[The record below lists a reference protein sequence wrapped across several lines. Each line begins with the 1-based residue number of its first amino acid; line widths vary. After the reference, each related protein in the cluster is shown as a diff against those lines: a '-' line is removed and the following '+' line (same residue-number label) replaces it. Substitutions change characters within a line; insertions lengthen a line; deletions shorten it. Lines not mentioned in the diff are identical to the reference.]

1 MDAKSQILGLGLAAH
16 GRSFPC
22 SASTYVI
29 AERFDT
35 TDVPQRIP
43 PEGEVLL
50 PTQTAPATVLRDGTP
65 SVTGTGTPALSYK
78 PVRVMHLLNRMEV
91 GGTELNAL
99 RTAELL
105 DHRQVD
111 LEVAI
116 LGPDGPLL
124 ERYERLGIPIHRLSI
139 RNLYG
144 VGTMREASRF
154 AGILRRGGF
163 EILHAHDV
171 YANIFGAAA
180 GRLAGVRGVITS
192 RRWWKRTPRRGLLP
206 VNRVAYSLSHRVV
219 ANTPAVARML
229 SDDEHVPAA
238 RVTVVPNFL
247 ESAAFDAAAEG
258 HWDREP
264 GLAAIPADA
273 VVIGAVGRLNA
284 VKDLGT
290 LLRAAAT
297 LPASVHVVLV
307 GDGPERDELQRLA
320 FALSLQGRVHFVG
333 ERPARPSFHHRFDI
347 STLTSVSE
355 GLPNSVLEAMAA
367 SRAVVASSV
376 GGVPDLIRHG
386 ETGLLFP
393 PGDVASLAAHLGGL
407 VGDRAERERLG
418 RNARDHVAA
427 NYSADAVLSNLYQL
441 YRDLA
446 RPPA

>member
-1 MDAKSQILGLGLAAH
+1 M
-16 GRSFPC
+16 
-22 SASTYVI
+22 
-29 AERFDT
+29 
-35 TDVPQRIP
+35 
-43 PEGEVLL
+43 
-50 PTQTAPATVLRDGTP
+50 
-65 SVTGTGTPALSYK
+65 SYL
-78 PVRVMHLLNRMEV
+78 PVRVMHLLNRMEI

-105 DHRQVD
+105 DRRRVE

-124 ERYERLGIPIHRLSI
+124 APYERLGIPIHRLSI

-144 VGTMREASRF
+144 VGAMAEAHRF
-154 AGILRRGGF
+154 ASILRDRRI
-163 EILHAHDV
+163 EVLHCHDV

-180 GRLAGVRGVITS
+180 GRLAGVRVVAS

-206 VNRVAYSLSHRVV
+206 VNRLAYSLAHRVV

-238 RVTVVPNFL
+238 RITVVPNFL
-247 ESAAFDAAAEG
+247 EEAAFTPVPRS
-258 HWDREP
+258 HWEQEP
-264 GLAAIPADA
+264 GLEAIPDG
-273 VVIGAVGRLNA
+273 VLLVGAVGRLNA

-290 LLRAAAT
+290 LVRAAAL
-297 LPASVHVVLV
+297 LPPSVHVALV
-307 GDGPERDELQRLA
+307 GDGPDREALESLVA
-320 FALSLQGRVHFVG
+320 SLSLTDRVHFLG

-367 SRAVVASSV
+367 GKPVVASSV
-376 GGVPDLIRHG
+376 GGVPDLVTHG
-386 ETGLLFP
+386 QTGLLFQ
-393 PGDVASLAAHLGGL
+393 PGDVPALAGHLNFLLASK
-407 VGDRAERERLG
+407 AERERLG
-418 RNARDHVAA
+418 HNACLHVAA
-427 NYSADAVLSNLYQL
+427 EYSADAVLSSLCHL

>member
-1 MDAKSQILGLGLAAH
+1 MASPGLSC
-16 GRSFPC
+16 R
-22 SASTYVI
+22 
-29 AERFDT
+29 
-35 TDVPQRIP
+35 
-43 PEGEVLL
+43 
-50 PTQTAPATVLRDGTP
+50 
-65 SVTGTGTPALSYK
+65 

-105 DHRQVD
+105 DRSQVE

-124 ERYERLGIPIHRLSI
+124 ERYQQLGIPIHRLSI

-144 VGTMREASRF
+144 VGTMREAKRF
-154 AGILRRGGF
+154 AGILRQRRI

-171 YANIFGAAA
+171 YANIFGAAS
-180 GRLAGVRGVITS
+180 GRLAGVRGVIAS

-206 VNRVAYSLSHRVV
+206 VNRIAYSLSHRVV

-229 SDDEHVPAA
+229 SEDEHVPAR
-238 RVTVVPNFL
+238 RVSVVPNFL
-247 ESAAFDAAAEG
+247 ESAAFDPAPTG
-258 HWDREP
+258 YWDREP
-264 GLAAIPADA
+264 GLAGIPREAL
-273 VVIGAVGRLNA
+273 VIGAVGRLNA

-290 LLRAAAT
+290 LIRAAAL
-297 LPASVHVVLV
+297 LPPSVHVVLV

-320 FALSLQGRVHFVG
+320 TALSLQARVHLVG
-333 ERPARPSFHHRFDI
+333 ERPSRPSFHHRFDI
-347 STLTSVSE
+347 SALTSVSE

-376 GGVPDLIRHG
+376 GGVPDLVQHG

-393 PGDVASLAAHLGGL
+393 PGNVAALGAHLGAL
-407 VGDRAERERLG
+407 VNDRTERQRLG
-418 RNARDHVAA
+418 RNAQDHVAR